1 LAGIAQP
8 GADSAQDRI
17 QTVLPLTAFAPV
29 FGSAR
34 SVPAYPVAN
43 AAWTSGEPL
52 VAAVVVVVAAA
63 ADPDPFD
70 EELLLPHA
78 ATTKP
83 ITHRTARAHAFL
95 MMLSS

>member
-1 LAGIAQP
+1 
-8 GADSAQDRI
+8 
-17 QTVLPLTAFAPV
+17 
-29 FGSAR
+29 
-34 SVPAYPVAN
+34 VAN
-43 AAWTSGEPL
+43 AAWTSDEPL
-52 VAAVVVVVAAA
+52 VAAVVVVAAVVAAA

-83 ITHRTARAHAFL
+83 STHRTARAHAFL